1 MFRSWKSLFT
11 CMLHVSN
18 NGCVASPFSATLS
31 KSLGTEETHFVC
43 WKVKCFCISC
53 LEKGV
58 QQLRVF
64 PFFFFL
70 SFFLFDVLF
79 SFLMGQMFEV
89 ADRSTPLTALVW
101 RLDHVLYLYCS
112 LQQIQLWNIPESVQ
126 KILLNNWVSSSWP
139 FTIGYCA
146 RCQKFS
152 GFS

>member
-64 PFFFFL
+64 PFFFL

-79 SFLMGQMFEV
+79 FFLNGPNVWGGWQV
-89 ADRSTPLTALVW
+89 DTTDCSGLTAGSCFVF
-101 RLDHVLYLYCS
+101 VLFFTTDPTVKYS
-112 LQQIQLWNIPESVQ
+112 
-126 KILLNNWVSSSWP
+126 WVSAKNS
-139 FTIGYCA
+139 T
-146 RCQKFS
+146 
-152 GFS
+152 